1 MSISQEVLDHTLLA
15 EFAYLRLED
24 YEFEYNDIN
33 KLKEFISKTVD
44 INRQTKMENI
54 LDKYEIINFESFDG
68 LGESDL
74 QMMLLKD
81 KSTGEYVISY
91 RGTAGFHDL
100 VITDIAQM
108 GLKLDDN
115 DQFKESLTVT
125 NYWKELYGL
134 NSSNTTLSGHSLGG
148 ALAQLNSYYYGFSA
162 YTINAFGFDDATTGG
177 IPIVLDGYLSNQE
190 ILDNAVKNTDNIYNY
205 ISVAGNYPDFI
216 AGGLTDIVGG
226 LVK

>member
-108 GLKLDDN
+108 GLKL
-115 DQFKESLTVT
+115 KIGVRS
-125 NYWKELYGL
+125 
-134 NSSNTTLSGHSLGG
+134 
-148 ALAQLNSYYYGFSA
+148 
-162 YTINAFGFDDATTGG
+162 
-177 IPIVLDGYLSNQE
+177 
-190 ILDNAVKNTDNIYNY
+190 
-205 ISVAGNYPDFI
+205 
-216 AGGLTDIVGG
+216 
-226 LVK
+226 